1 MAKKICTILKDK
13 HYLNIEKSNFEFFSE
28 PKVDGISA
36 SLTYE
41 NGVLVKGVSRGD
53 GETGEDILQNLMTIY
68 EIPKEIK
75 KKSDLPKVLEVR
87 GEVYIGKKDFQLI
100 KDNFANPRNA
110 AGGSLRQKNPKD
122 TAKIPLKFFAHGF
135 GVVSP
140 MIFKTQSEFIN
151 KLINGVF
158 SKSK

>member
-1 MAKKICTILKDK
+1 MK
-13 HYLNIEKSNFEFFSE
+13 KSNFEFFSE

-75 KKSDLPKVLEVR
+75 KKVI
-87 GEVYIGKKDFQLI
+87 Y
-100 KDNFANPRNA
+100 
-110 AGGSLRQKNPKD
+110 QK
-122 TAKIPLKFFAHGF
+122 
-135 GVVSP
+135 S
-140 MIFKTQSEFIN
+140 
-151 KLINGVF
+151 
-158 SKSK
+158 